1 MTQGG
6 WLWKAKV
13 ISRSGQ
19 RNHFIASTAGFEYT
33 IGNVK
38 NSGKDLGLLLEYSY
52 DERGDQALTPFQDDV
67 FLGARFALNDVQSTE
82 VLAGAVID
90 RQTGAT
96 FVNVEASRR
105 RGQNWTLALQYREF
119 VNVPEADRFLF
130 GLRNDDYLQAEWAW
144 HF

>member
-6 WLWKAKV
+6 WLWKAEV
-13 ISRSGQ
+13 ISHSGQ

-105 RGQNWTLALQYREF
+105 RGQNWTLDLQYREF